1 MDKTMLNAGI
11 NVLNAETPPISNG
24 IVLSTP
30 VELANKQ
37 HLDMHHEH
45 AMDTSMM
52 MEFVAITI

>member
-1 MDKTMLNAGI
+1 MVKTMLIDNT
-11 NVLNAETPPISNG
+11 NVLNVAILPILNG

-30 VELANKQ
+30 AGLANKQ

-52 MEFVAITI
+52 TEFVATTI